1 MQTWMVFGLGVALG
15 GLVAFVALRLSYA
28 ASLAGAR
35 TEAALLRE
43 RIVDLEASLSED
55 AETAAV
61 LAPLRDALGR
71 VERQVGTLERDRV
84 DQFSALRTLMT
95 RVEAETQAVGHATT
109 SLAGS
114 LRSSTTRGSW
124 GEVQLRRV
132 LELLR
137 DAATHRLRRAGH
149 GCVHPR
155 SRHPPRRAGPAP
167 R

>member
-15 GLVAFVALRLSYA
+15 GLVAIVALRMSYA

-84 DQFSALRTLMT
+84 DQFSALRTLIYFDQTDINAAIESGVSTALVVVAMVAGLSGA
-95 RVEAETQAVGHATT
+95 RMLAMNET
-109 SLAGS
+109 
-114 LRSSTTRGSW
+114 
-124 GEVQLRRV
+124 
-132 LELLR
+132 
-137 DAATHRLRRAGH
+137 
-149 GCVHPR
+149 
-155 SRHPPRRAGPAP
+155 
-167 R
+167 